1 MRLTSHY
8 LTIYFFLLY
17 FSQSHHQQTPLR
29 PPTSDLKIPAP
40 TLSTPSK
47 RWVAKNVPSP
57 PNDGAARTYLKRSS
71 WRTTIVRT
79 SGRSHIRRRSCR
91 SDTAIVSR
99 RNGSSVGYLVAENT
113 NMWTFIMTRNT
124 KRFWSR
130 KLISK
135 VRTILRCPTQVRYV
149 PDKVIYSGVRW
160 TFCKSAVQEWAVSM
174 RYIFQMKKL
183 LITVPNQDI
192 LFILRGIFSG
202 TLGRS
207 FVQITYEG
215 YL

>member
-1 MRLTSHY
+1 MFGCGNGNLNFFVMLMASTKILGHLGNNTKKPFFSLFFFLVNIHVSMRLTSHY

-17 FSQSHHQQTPLR
+17 FSQSHHQQTPHR

-57 PNDGAARTYLKRSS
+57 PNDGAARTYLRRSS

-79 SGRSHIRRRSCR
+79 SGRSHIHRRSCR

-113 NMWTFIMTRNT
+113 NMWTFIMTRN
-124 KRFWSR
+124 R
-130 KLISK
+130 K
-135 VRTILRCPTQVRYV
+135 
-149 PDKVIYSGVRW
+149 
-160 TFCKSAVQEWAVSM
+160 
-174 RYIFQMKKL
+174 
-183 LITVPNQDI
+183 
-192 LFILRGIFSG
+192 
-202 TLGRS
+202 
-207 FVQITYEG
+207 
-215 YL
+215 